1 MGFLR
6 LVGAVALIAV
16 AARRRRRRRRAAQA
30 AAAELE
36 ETVDQNMN
44 MNMMNMKELA
54 MVPQK
59 EEIGDGE
66 AEIPVPPASGPE
78 QAVPPLAE
86 RVPAEE
92 EDEFEDKENVAPV
105 PEELLRI
112 EALFLSGKKP
122 SWREVL
128 GVGPSVPH
136 KAVTSAYRK
145 VSLMVHADKLH
156 GHDLKDRATRVMKEV
171 NLAKEMADEEQE
183 LGTAGIAGLRP
194 DWYAAS
200 NGFDFSGRN
209 EYGPDHESWESADPE
224 DARRRK
230 EEEKQADEWTERMR
244 AKAKE
249 RAQWREA
256 GGAAEQKEAEDPE
269 YDELFDEILRECQM

>member
-1 MGFLR
+1 MGLVR

-66 AEIPVPPASGPE
+66 AEIPAPPASGPE

-86 RVPAEE
+86 PVPAED
-92 EDEFEDKENVAPV
+92 EDVEDKENVAPV

-112 EALFLSGKKP
+112 EALFESGKKP

-136 KAVTSAYRK
+136 KAVAQAYRK
-145 VSLMVHADKLH
+145 VSLIVHADKLH